1 MSGHPG
7 TSAHRPGIGGHP
19 DASGHPGELAPDDAI
34 GRSGTPLSALVAL
47 TVHARRVPSLEREA
61 FAAHAA
67 ALASARGAILLHTCH
82 RVELY
87 AWLPSLAGADLPD
100 LPAGGMRLE
109 GVEAAGHLFTVAA
122 GMDSVVI
129 GEDQIL
135 HQLRDCLA
143 ARHEHTAATVGSCP
157 AGGAAGAIGATLAGR
172 DAAVVPLDP
181 VLERLFQL
189 SLHVGR
195 QAHAWR
201 DGAPRSLA
209 DVALDR
215 IGRDH
220 ETLDGRPILVVG
232 AGAMGRIAALATARR
247 GARVLVANRT
257 EDRATSL
264 AHDASGVAIP
274 FAPGADLP
282 GVAGVIVAAGG
293 PWPVDPVTARRVREL
308 RPVVVDL
315 SSPPA
320 VPADLQAAL
329 GPDFISVDDLA
340 RAPEA
345 KPHERLRRRVDRLV
359 VETTDELE
367 AWAATRGC
375 VPAIR
380 AISDHAEAKRAA
392 ELDRL
397 LRRVPTLEPEVRD
410 LVDEMSHR
418 LVAGLLHGPL
428 AALRSDV
435 DGERDALVRE
445 LFGL

>member
-1 MSGHPG
+1 MTGQP
-7 TSAHRPGIGGHP
+7 
-19 DASGHPGELAPDDAI
+19 LAP
-34 GRSGTPLSALVAL
+34 LVAL
-47 TVHARRVPSLEREA
+47 TAHARRVPSLDREA

-67 ALASARGAILLHTCH
+67 PFADARGTILVHTCH

-87 AWLPSLAGADLPD
+87 AWSAALQGAALPP
-100 LPAGGMRLE
+100 LPAGGVRLD
-109 GVEAAGHLFTVAA
+109 GTEAASHLFTVAA

-143 ARHEHTAATVGSCP
+143 ARHEHTAATPGSCP
-157 AGGAAGAIGATLAGR
+157 AGGAAAAIGVTLAGR
-172 DAAVVPLDP
+172 DAAAAPLDP
-181 VLERLFQL
+181 VLERLFQH

-220 ETLDGRPILVVG
+220 ETLEDRPVLIVG
-232 AGAMGRIAALATARR
+232 AGAMGRISALAAARR
-247 GARVLVANRT
+247 GARVLVTNRT
-257 EDRATSL
+257 DERAAAL
-264 AHDASGVAIP
+264 AHDVAGVPVP
-274 FAPGADLP
+274 FAPGAELP
-282 GVAGVIVAAGG
+282 AVAGVIVAAGG
-293 PWPVDPVTARRVREL
+293 PWPVDPATSRRL
-308 RPVVVDL
+308 GQAGAIVVDL

-320 VPADLQAAL
+320 IPPDLQAAL
-329 GPDFISVDDLA
+329 GPAFISVDDLA

-359 VETTDELE
+359 AETVTEFE
-367 AWAATRGC
+367 AWTATRGC

-380 AISDHAEAKRAA
+380 AIADHAEARRAA

-397 LRRVPTLEPEVRD
+397 LRRAPMLEPEVRD

-428 AALRSDV
+428 AALRSDSS
-435 DGERDALVRE
+435 GERDAIVRE

>member
-1 MSGHPG
+1 MTGP
-7 TSAHRPGIGGHP
+7 ALQP
-19 DASGHPGELAPDDAI
+19 
-34 GRSGTPLSALVAL
+34 LVAL
-47 TVHARRVPSLEREA
+47 TVHARNVPSLERET
-61 FAAHAA
+61 FAANAA
-67 ALASARGAILLHTCH
+67 ALAASQGAILLHTCH

-87 AWLPSLAGADLPD
+87 AWLPALVGTSLPP
-100 LPAGGMRLE
+100 LPAGGVRTE
-109 GVEAAGHLFTVAA
+109 GIAAARHLFTVAA

-143 ARHEHTAATVGSCP
+143 DRHEHTAETTGECP
-157 AGGAAGAIGATLAGR
+157 AGGAAGAIGVTLAGR
-172 DAAVVPLDP
+172 APDAAHLDP
-181 VLERLFQL
+181 VLERLFQQA
-189 SLHVGR
+189 LHVGR

-215 IGRDH
+215 IGRDLPSL
-220 ETLDGRPILVVG
+220 EGRTILVVG
-232 AGAMGRIAALATARR
+232 AGRMGRIAALAAARR
-247 GARVLVANRT
+247 GAAVFVANRT
-257 EDRATSL
+257 EDRAADL
-264 AHDASGVAIP
+264 AADVAGTAIP
-274 FAPGADLP
+274 FAAGADLP
-282 GVAGVIVAAGG
+282 AVDGTIVAAGG
-293 PWPVDPVTARRVREL
+293 AWPTDPTTLARAHGAVGI
-308 RPVVVDL
+308 VVDL

-320 VPADLQAAL
+320 IPVELQATL
-329 GPDFISVDDLA
+329 GDGFISVDDLA

-359 VETTDELE
+359 AEVAAEYEG
-367 AWAATRGC
+367 WVATRGS

-380 AISDHAEAKRAA
+380 AIADHAEAKRVA
-392 ELDRL
+392 ELERL
-397 LRRVPTLEPEVRD
+397 LRRAPELDPETRA

-435 DGERDALVRE
+435 DGDRDMLVRE

>member
-1 MSGHPG
+1 MSGQPL
-7 TSAHRPGIGGHP
+7 
-19 DASGHPGELAPDDAI
+19 ASLVVLA
-34 GRSGTPLSALVAL
+34 
-47 TVHARRVPSLEREA
+47 VHARSVPSLAREA
-61 FAAHAA
+61 FAARATAIAA
-67 ALASARGAILLHTCH
+67 SKGAILLHTCH

-87 AWLPSLAGADLPD
+87 AWLPSMQGEELPE
-100 LPAGGMRLE
+100 LPEGGVRLE
-109 GVEAAGHLFTVAA
+109 GVEAASHLFTVAA

-143 ARHEHTAATVGSCP
+143 ARHEHTSTTVGSCP
-157 AGGAAGAIGATLAGR
+157 AGGAAGAIGVTLAGR
-172 DAAVVPLDP
+172 EAGSAPLDP
-181 VLERLFQL
+181 VLERLFQQ

-220 ETLDGRPILVVG
+220 ETLEGRPVLVVG
-232 AGAMGRIAALATARR
+232 AGAMGRISALAAARR
-247 GARVLVANRT
+247 GARIFVTNRT
-257 EDRATSL
+257 EERGEAL
-264 AHDASGVAIP
+264 ADDVSGVALP

-282 GVAGVIVAAGG
+282 AVAGVIVAAGG
-293 PWPVDPVTARRVREL
+293 PWPADPLTARRLVET
-308 RPVVVDL
+308 RPTVVDL

-320 VPADLQAAL
+320 IPADVGVAL
-329 GPDFISVDDLA
+329 GGDFISVDDLA

-359 VETTDELE
+359 AETVADFTS
-367 AWAATRGC
+367 WAATRGC

-380 AISDHAEAKRAA
+380 AISDHAEARRAA
-392 ELDRL
+392 ELERL
-397 LRRVPTLEPEVRD
+397 LRRAPTLDPEVRE

-435 DGERDALVRE
+435 DGERDAIVRE

>member
-1 MSGHPG
+1 MSGQPL
-7 TSAHRPGIGGHP
+7 
-19 DASGHPGELAPDDAI
+19 AS
-34 GRSGTPLSALVAL
+34 LVAL
-47 TVHARRVPSLEREA
+47 TAHARRVPSLAREA
-61 FAAHAA
+61 FAGHATTIA
-67 ALASARGAILLHTCH
+67 ASNGAILLHTCH
-82 RVELY
+82 RVEIY
-87 AWLPSLAGADLPD
+87 AWLPSLQGEALPELPD
-100 LPAGGMRLE
+100 GGVRLE
-109 GVEAAGHLFTVAA
+109 GVDAASHLFTVAA

-143 ARHEHTAATVGSCP
+143 ARHDHTSATVGSCP
-157 AGGAAGAIGATLAGR
+157 AGGAAGAIGVTLAGR
-172 DAAVVPLDP
+172 EAGSAPLDP
-181 VLERLFQL
+181 VLERLFQQ

-220 ETLDGRPILVVG
+220 DTLEGRPVLVVG
-232 AGAMGRIAALATARR
+232 AGAMGRISALAAARR
-247 GARVLVANRT
+247 GARVLVTNRT
-257 EDRATSL
+257 EERGEAL
-264 AHDASGVAIP
+264 AHDVSGVALP
-274 FAPGADLP
+274 FAPGAGLP
-282 GVAGVIVAAGG
+282 AVAGVIVAAGG
-293 PWPVDPVTARRVREL
+293 PWPADPLTTRRLVETH
-308 RPVVVDL
+308 PTVVDL

-320 VPADLQAAL
+320 IPADVQAEL
-329 GPDFISVDDLA
+329 GDRFISVDDLA

-359 VETTDELE
+359 AETAAEYE
-367 AWAATRGC
+367 SWAATRGC

-380 AISDHAEAKRAA
+380 AISDHAEARRAA

-397 LRRVPTLEPEVRD
+397 LRRAPTLEPEVRE

-435 DGERDALVRE
+435 DGERDAIVRE

>member
-1 MSGHPG
+1 MSGQPL
-7 TSAHRPGIGGHP
+7 
-19 DASGHPGELAPDDAI
+19 AS
-34 GRSGTPLSALVAL
+34 LVAL
-47 TVHARRVPSLEREA
+47 TVHARRVPSLQREA
-61 FAAHAA
+61 FAAHSAA
-67 ALASARGAILLHTCH
+67 IAASTGAILLHTCH

-87 AWLPSLAGADLPD
+87 AWLPSLAGDELPV
-100 LPAGGMRLE
+100 LPADGVRMQ
-109 GVEAAGHLFTVAA
+109 GVEAASHLFTVAA
-122 GMDSVVI
+122 GMDSVVV
-129 GEDQIL
+129 GEDEIL

-143 ARHEHTAATVGSCP
+143 ARHEHTGATVGSCP
-157 AGGAAGAIGATLAGR
+157 AGGAAGAIGVTLAGR
-172 DAAVVPLDP
+172 EAGSAPLDP
-181 VLERLFQL
+181 VLERLFQQA
-189 SLHVGR
+189 LHVGR

-220 ETLDGRPILVVG
+220 ETLEGRPILIVG
-232 AGAMGRIAALATARR
+232 AGAMGRISALAAARR
-247 GARVLVANRT
+247 GAHVLVTNRT
-257 EDRATSL
+257 EERGVAL
-264 AHDASGVAIP
+264 AHDVSGVALP
-274 FAPGADLP
+274 YAPGVELP

-293 PWPVDPVTARRVREL
+293 RWPVDPATARRLAEMRT
-308 RPVVVDL
+308 VVVDL

-320 VPADLQAAL
+320 LPADLQAAL
-329 GPDFISVDDLA
+329 GDGFISVDDLA

-359 VETTDELE
+359 AETAAEYE
-367 AWAATRGC
+367 GWAATRGC

-397 LRRVPTLEPEVRD
+397 LRRAPALEPEVRD

-418 LVAGLLHGPL
+418 LVAGLLHGPI

>member
-1 MSGHPG
+1 MSGQPL
-7 TSAHRPGIGGHP
+7 
-19 DASGHPGELAPDDAI
+19 AS
-34 GRSGTPLSALVAL
+34 LVAL

-61 FAAHAA
+61 FAQHAA
-67 ALASARGAILLHTCH
+67 ALAGARGAILLHTCH

-87 AWLPSLAGADLPD
+87 AWVPALQGEALPH
-100 LPAGGMRLE
+100 LPAGGVRLE
-109 GVEAAGHLFTVAA
+109 GLEAASHLFTVAA

-135 HQLRDCLA
+135 HQLRDCLS
-143 ARHEHTAATVGSCP
+143 ARHEHTPATPGSCP
-157 AGGAAGAIGATLAGR
+157 AGGAAGAIGVTLAGR
-172 DAAVVPLDP
+172 EAAAAPLDP
-181 VLERLFQL
+181 VLERLFQQ

-195 QAHAWR
+195 TAHAWR

-215 IGRDH
+215 IGREH
-220 ETLDGRPILVVG
+220 ETLEDRPVLIVG
-232 AGAMGRIAALATARR
+232 AGAMGRISALAAARR
-247 GARVLVANRT
+247 GARVLVTNRT
-257 EDRATSL
+257 EERAAAL
-264 AHDASGVAIP
+264 AHDVAGVALP
-274 FAPGADLP
+274 VAPGADLP
-282 GVAGVIVAAGG
+282 AVAGVIVAAGG
-293 PWPVDPVTARRVREL
+293 TWPIDPATARRLAQV

-320 VPADLQAAL
+320 IPPHLQAAL

-359 VETTDELE
+359 AETAVEYE

-380 AISDHAEAKRAA
+380 AIADHAEARRAA

-397 LRRVPTLEPEVRD
+397 LRRAPALEPEVRD

-428 AALRSDV
+428 AALRSDAS
-435 DGERDALVRE
+435 GERDALVRE